1 MSYTCPVCMYAEMP
15 YPPAEYDIC
24 PCCGTEFGNDDA
36 DLSYEQ
42 LRERWIRCGARWFFG
57 NPPLGWNPWMQLIHA
72 GLVMSVPW
80 FHTDFRSQSEAISVP
95 TEIKLLEEDY
105 SLSAVA

>member
-15 YPPAEYDIC
+15 YPPADYDIC

-36 DLSYEQ
+36 DLSNEQ

-57 NPPLGWNPWMQLIHA
+57 NPPLGWNPWMQLIQA
-72 GLVMSVPW
+72 GLVMSVPS
-80 FHTDFRSQSEAISVP
+80 FHTEFRSQSEAISEP
-95 TEIKLLEEDY
+95 SEIKLREEVY